1 MDTTDFPEL
10 VPIIQS
16 VLSQYK
22 RERRLSELARDLGFS
37 KNRLS
42 EILCGK
48 RKLTLYYILKFIG
61 AEIITID
68 RVFRDINLDDLP
80 GNKRILAKR
89 LLLDQQIVESLD
101 IEMQGLLKKAINQK
115 RMTDVRT
122 ILKTI
127 LKK

>member
-48 RKLTLYYILKFIG
+48 RKLTLYYILKFID

-68 RVFRDINLDDLP
+68 RVFRDVNLDDLP

-115 RMTDVRT
+115 RLTDVRT

>member
-48 RKLTLYYILKFIG
+48 RKLTLYYILKFID

-68 RVFRDINLDDLP
+68 RVFRDVNLDDLP

>member
-115 RMTDVRT
+115 RLTDVRT